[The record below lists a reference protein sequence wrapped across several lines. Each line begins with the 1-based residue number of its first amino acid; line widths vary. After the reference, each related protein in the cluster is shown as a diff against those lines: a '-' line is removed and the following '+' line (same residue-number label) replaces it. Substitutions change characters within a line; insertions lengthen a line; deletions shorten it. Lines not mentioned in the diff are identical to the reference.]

1 LIGIGRV
8 RKGADSVTTD
18 ATGMCDVCGK
28 PGSVHLTEIRDGVK
42 TSRSFC
48 VEHAPPE
55 MRDKMPFGPHQTPA
69 DEVAFLRKQMSA
81 IDQQVSDPAQRAEF
95 KAEIEKLIAEI
106 EAGRRRLGDA
116 D

>member
-1 LIGIGRV
+1 
-8 RKGADSVTTD
+8 VTTD
-18 ATGMCDVCGK
+18 ASGMCDICGK
-28 PGSVHLTEIRDGVK
+28 PGHVHLTEIRDGVK

-55 MRDKMPFGPHQTPA
+55 MRDKMPFGPHRTPA
-69 DEVAFLRKQMSA
+69 EEVAFLRKQMSA
-81 IDQQVSDPAQRAEF
+81 VDEQVSDPAQRAEF
-95 KAEIEKLIAEI
+95 KAEIEKLIVEI